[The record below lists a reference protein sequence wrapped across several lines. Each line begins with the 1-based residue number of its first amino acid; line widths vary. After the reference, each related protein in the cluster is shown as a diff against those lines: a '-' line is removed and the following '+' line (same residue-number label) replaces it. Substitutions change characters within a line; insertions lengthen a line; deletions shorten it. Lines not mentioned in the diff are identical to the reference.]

1 MKPPGHES
9 EKHKLGL
16 IVCIGIVAGN
26 MIEGIALL
34 PANLASIGSIS
45 LIGWIIVVIGAMSL
59 AYVYARLSTV
69 NPQSGGPVAYA
80 GEVSTAFGFQSSIL
94 YYNANWVGNLA
105 IGVTAVS
112 YLSMFF
118 LPCRTRFPPVW
129 PASPSSGSLPS
140 STSWADPLS
149 AAWQPLVLSPCCFRW
164 PAQQSSAGS
173 GLIPKPTPPIGILQ
187 APPIPKRSSAAYCS
201 ASGHSSA
208 SNRPPY
214 PRVS

>member
-118 LPCRTRFPPVW
+118 
-129 PASPSSGSLPS
+129 PA
-140 STSWADPLS
+140 
-149 AAWQPLVLSPCCFRW
+149 
-164 PAQQSSAGS
+164 
-173 GLIPKPTPPIGILQ
+173 LQ
-187 APPIPKRSSAAYCS
+187 DPIPAGLACIAIVWIFTILNFMGGSFIGRMATIGLVAMLLPV
-201 ASGHSSA
+201 AGTA
-208 SNRPPY
+208 IFGWF
-214 PRVS
+214 